1 MAYDFNMLDKS
12 SPFELVKM
20 GYNYDSDNQPSA
32 FEQIDK
38 VLDNHINLHKNSE
51 LKCEQVYNSDNQ
63 LNQKMGNQT
72 SVKKEDRILS
82 EQIYSDTKAVDNKIQ
97 VNLKENVNMQ
107 YMPTDYEKS
116 YLFTNWKNMQKDIEN
131 LNRDLALQLVKSRG
145 NNARIDKLIL
155 GVKQAIIK
163 ERYLDG
169 IAPSLEFDFYNEK
182 EKIENF
188 YTELH
193 LFMEEMH
200 SSLFVSMEGN
210 CLHEKFQC
218 PIFKLPS
225 LNYLPAAC

>member
-1 MAYDFNMLDKS
+1 MAYDFNMIDKS

-32 FEQIDK
+32 FEQIDR

-63 LNQKMGNQT
+63 LNQKMCNQT

-82 EQIYSDTKAVDNKIQ
+82 EQIYSDTKAVDDKIQ

-131 LNRDLALQLVKSRG
+131 LNRDLALQLIKSRG
-145 NNARIDKLIL
+145 NNERIDKLIL
-155 GVKQAIIK
+155 GLKQAAIK